1 MVLKMNGIGKGNF
14 NWQELLLKIAQV
26 WIANLHQ
33 RGVVGIEIHFTS
45 QKNFRGRREPHRKS
59 LKRSSANPKNQ

>member
-1 MVLKMNGIGKGNF
+1 MNGIGKGNF
-14 NWQELLLKIAQV
+14 NWQELLLKIALV

-45 QKNFRGRREPHRKS
+45 QKNFLSSREPH
-59 LKRSSANPKNQ
+59 